1 MVEKILNNRILVLYV
16 LPFFL
21 GLLSV
26 FSFQPFNFSFI
37 NFLVLPIF
45 FSLVVYVKKKSQS
58 TYRKKPFRKN
68 LFLLGFIFG
77 FGFYLGGVF
86 WITYALNF

>member
-45 FSLVVYVKKKSQS
+45 FSLVVYVKKNLKVLIEKS
-58 TYRKKPFRKN
+58 
-68 LFLLGFIFG
+68 LLEKIYFS
-77 FGFYLGGVF
+77 LMMEHE
-86 WITYALNF
+86 

>member
-45 FSLVVYVKKKSQS
+45 FSLVVYV
-58 TYRKKPFRKN
+58 RKN
-68 LFLLGFIFG
+68 LKVLIEKSLLGKIY
-77 FGFYLGGVF
+77 FY
-86 WITYALNF
+86 